1 MSKRKIWK
9 RISSLMLVLAVLFAM
24 IGTDTAPLVQTASAV
39 TQGDI
44 DALKDDADALADEK
58 SAIEIPSFQ
67 SCAMRRQSFWSRG
80 MLLDSKLP

>member
-9 RISSLMLVLAVLFAM
+9 RISSLVLVLAVLFAM

-58 SAIEIPSFQ
+58 
-67 SCAMRRQSFWSRG
+67 RRIFWSG
-80 MLLDSKLP
+80 GCCWISKLP